1 MDYYDLIIVGAGPAG
16 STLAWALQNSGKRIL
31 LIDKANFPRN
41 KSCAGWITPSVFDA
55 LRINPADYAAHNV
68 LQPIRGFRIG
78 MMGHTPVEN
87 DHGETVSY
95 GLRRCEFD
103 HFLLSRTTTDRALNT
118 AITSIGQSNGNW
130 VINHRWETPL
140 LVGAGGHFCPIAR
153 HIGAGPGR
161 HETVVAA
168 QEIEFEMT
176 PDQATSCQVRGE
188 RPELWFCRD
197 LKGYA
202 WIFRKG
208 NHLNVGLG
216 REDTHRLSRHLD
228 RFVARMQQK
237 GRIPANLPGRF
248 KGHAYLLYDHAER
261 PLVDDGVMLIG
272 DAAGLAFNQSGEGI
286 RPAVES
292 ALMAANVI
300 RSQPELSARSLQSYG
315 ETIAHRFGTRSQSGD
330 PVIQVPAW
338 VKMPLAA
345 SLMKSHWFTRRIV
358 AERWFL
364 HQQVPPLVLPAP
376 PHVGHETAYWR
387 PA

>member
-1 MDYYDLIIVGAGPAG
+1 MDYYDLIIVGGGPAG
-16 STLAWALQNSGKRIL
+16 STLAWALQHTGKRIL
-31 LIDKANFPRN
+31 LIDRDSFPRD
-41 KSCAGWITPSVFDA
+41 KSCAGWVTPAVFDA
-55 LRINPADYAAHNV
+55 LQIKPDDYARNH
-68 LQPIRGFRIG
+68 LLEPIRGFRIG
-78 MMGHTPVEN
+78 LIGNRAVEN

-95 GLRRCEFD
+95 GVRRSEFD
-103 HFLLSRTTTDRALNT
+103 HYLLARANTDQSLNT
-118 AITSIGQSNGNW
+118 TIDSIRQANGNW
-130 VINHRWETPL
+130 VINEHWETPL
-140 LVGAGGHFCPIAR
+140 LVGAGGHACPVAL
-153 HIGAGPGR
+153 HLGAGPES
-161 HETVVAA
+161 HETVISAR
-168 QEIEFEMT
+168 EMEFEMST
-176 PDQATSCQVRGE
+176 DQASACNARGD

-216 REDTHRLSRHLD
+216 REDSRGLSRHLEK
-228 RFVARMQQK
+228 FVAHMQSQ
-237 GRIPANLPGRF
+237 GRIPNELPGPF
-248 KGHAYLLYDHAER
+248 KDHDYLLYDQAER

-300 RSQPELSARSLQSYG
+300 RSEPDLTARSLQPYG
-315 ETIAHRFGTRSQSGD
+315 EAIAQRFGTRSMHND
-330 PVIQVPAW
+330 APVQVPDW

-345 SLMKSHWFTRRIV
+345 SLMKSHWFTRRVV

-364 HQQVPPLVLPAP
+364 HQQVPPLELPQP
-376 PHVGHETAYWR
+376 SRIRRETAYWR